1 MRSPAHI
8 VAQFTQELLAM
19 ALGRIT
25 AMAIRPTA
33 TAATATVIR
42 PTATYPA
49 YGGYRSFYGDYRVAV
64 SVYFDTDE
72 LKLRDK
78 GLSLRVRRIGRHHV
92 QTIKPRNEWEHQISG
107 GLSSKS
113 GESRMPAAS
122 SERAASR
129 RHSLPGREEAPIAYV
144 LKDAQR
150 AYRAFAKAKRFW
162 L

>member
-1 MRSPAHI
+1 MSPVREVELKLEVPVHSLYRLARSP
-8 VAQFTQELLAM
+8 LLQ
-19 ALGRIT
+19 
-25 AMAIRPTA
+25 
-33 TAATATVIR
+33 AAR
-42 PTATYPA
+42 KK
-49 YGGYRSFYGDYRVAV
+49 RSKPSTLV
-64 SVYFDTDE
+64 SVYFDTDK

>member
-49 YGGYRSFYGDYRVAV
+49 YGGYRSFYGGYRVAV

-72 LKLRDK
+72 VKLRDK

-92 QTIKPRNEWEHQISG
+92 QTIKPRNKWEHQISG

-144 LKDAQR
+144 SEGCTG

-162 L
+162 